1 MVEWGRLITAMVTPF
16 DENLKVDYDKAVEI
30 ARYLVKEGSTALV
43 IGGTTG
49 EAPTLT
55 DEEKLELFKVLKEK
69 VDVPIIAGVGT
80 NSTEKTI
87 KLSKRVMECGVDGIM
102 AVVPYYNK
110 PNQEGIYR
118 HFKAIAE
125 NVNLPVML
133 YNVPG
138 RTGANMAFETVIR
151 LSKISNIVA
160 LKEAGGDLDQ
170 AGRVLRGVDRDFK
183 VYSGD
188 DSLTLP
194 MLSIGCYGV
203 VSVASHVVG
212 RKMREMIDSYL
223 AGRVDEAAQIHLSL
237 LPIFRDLFI
246 TANPIPVK
254 AALRL
259 AGYDPGSLRLPLV
272 EADEKVVEVLKNDL
286 KELGI
291 IE

>member
-43 IGGTTG
+43 VGGTTG

-87 KLSKRVMECGVDGIM
+87 KLNKRVMECGVDGIM

>member
-55 DEEKLELFKVLKEK
+55 DEEKLELFKALKEK
-69 VDVPIIAGVGT
+69 VDVPIIAGIGT

-87 KLSKRVMECGVDGIM
+87 TLGKKVEECGVDGIM

-237 LPIFRDLFI
+237 LPIFKDLFI
-246 TANPIPVK
+246 TSNPIPVK
-254 AALRL
+254 AALKL

-272 EADEKVVEVLKNDL
+272 EADEKVVEILKSDL